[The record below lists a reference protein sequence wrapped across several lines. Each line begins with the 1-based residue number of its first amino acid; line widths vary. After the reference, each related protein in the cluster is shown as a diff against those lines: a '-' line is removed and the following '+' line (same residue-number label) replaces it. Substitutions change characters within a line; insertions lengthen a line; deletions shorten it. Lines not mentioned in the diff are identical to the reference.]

1 MLQVI
6 ISTELILCNIK
17 AMVLTMI
24 KHVEFFSIS
33 IQLQAMH

>member
-6 ISTELILCNIK
+6 ISIELILCNIK

-24 KHVEFFSIS
+24 KHVDFFSIS
-33 IQLQAMH
+33 IQIPAMH

>member
-17 AMVLTMI
+17 EMVLTMI
-24 KHVEFFSIS
+24 NHVDFFSIS